1 VQADTVKFIFVYWRP
16 ENIPIARKMKIGVFE
31 GAGDLVP
38 GCYGLMPYCFPPR
51 RHSRWDSRAAGQIKR
66 LFSPYHVDLEASS
79 PAEISPQIVSDLLNS
94 VTMRGSRV
102 TDAKPATAATGAA
115 RAYTAPTEALK
126 TGTGADNVRA
136 AAGAAVTFED
146 ESQLQGDIA
155 DVRNDSTATNWCL
168 YGYKVWCACANVCC
182 VLPFSLKYVVDVCL
196 LLCSGNPVV
205 AEQERP
211 RRGWSRRGWIRR
223 DDKLL

>member
-1 VQADTVKFIFVYWRP
+1 MC
-16 ENIPIARKMKIGVFE
+16 ARAIDGIRV
-31 GAGDLVP
+31 L
-38 GCYGLMPYCFPPR
+38 
-51 RHSRWDSRAAGQIKR
+51 AGQIKR

-79 PAEISPQIVSDLLNS
+79 PAELSPQIVSDLLNS

-115 RAYTAPTEALK
+115 RAYTAPAEAPK

-168 YGYKVWCACANVCC
+168 YGYKVRACAQTLAVSC
-182 VLPFSLKYVVDVCL
+182 VVVQE
-196 LLCSGNPVV
+196 SG
-205 AEQERP
+205 
-211 RRGWSRRGWIRR
+211 
-223 DDKLL
+223 